1 MEHADLP
8 SQALKACPMLDSL
21 EKAQHASK
29 RVSERTTRGRRP
41 IEAVMPE
48 LASQTLRYTQLTPLP
63 RTTL

>member
-8 SQALKACPMLDSL
+8 SQALKACLMLDSL

-29 RVSERTTRGRRP
+29 RVSESTARGRRP
-41 IEAVMPE
+41 IEAVLPK
-48 LASQTLRYTQLTPLP
+48 LASQTLGYPRLTPLP